1 MSLVWEPYSTQSQ
14 AYLLCKVV
22 CIEAFQVR
30 GVRSNL
36 KLESKTRLTADDK
49 HVKTAPAPL

>member
-1 MSLVWEPYSTQSQ
+1 MFLVWEPYPTQSQ
-14 AYLLCKVV
+14 AYIPCKVA

-30 GVRSNL
+30 GVRSNR
-36 KLESKTRLTADDK
+36 KMESKTRLTADDK